1 MGANSILINTE
12 VAIMNKGFLSYCHED
27 EIEAKKL
34 LKFLDPLKE
43 SNIVDV
49 WFDRMI
55 RVGDRWNDDIQ
66 NHFNESNVFV
76 FCITSGFLSSSACRD
91 ELNRAIE
98 ARRRKHIS
106 IILVI
111 LKACQWKE
119 IRQISELQVVPR
131 DGLAIMSWPSIDEG
145 YNDACKKIKK
155 EIETLNNICSVRFT
169 DDFLADIND
178 IGSVA
183 SISGALSADL
193 KLLDLFVY
201 PSLRVHMAKDGE
213 RRFVS
218 AETLSEMMVE
228 EKCVQLIGAEQSGK
242 TSLCKKLCIDL
253 MDKAYFPVLLA
264 GADRHAGTIEN
275 RIERRIKTAYNN
287 GQYVDRDRIVL
298 ILDDFH
304 RARKPGA
311 ILKELEAYKRII
323 IVVDDLYGLDIS
335 NSAMLNRYA
344 PYEIIPLGAK
354 KRDELIQKW
363 IDFQR
368 HNLDPVPDNYQKL
381 DLLTEHVNIVLGKT
395 FGRGV
400 MPSYPF
406 FVLSI
411 IAVVDVA
418 GHQNIQQEITSQ
430 GYCYQA
436 LVYLSLRKATVKP
449 EEMDAYIHF
458 LTSLAYDTF
467 IGRKD
472 LAKDELEAYYEEYC
486 SRYNL
491 LVEFEELL
499 ARLANARIFKQ
510 NAYGLYGFTQ
520 RYMQYYFTAKYFAE
534 HQSEVACKS
543 EYDKLMGN
551 LCKSSNAYVAVF
563 MAHHSR
569 NITHLE
575 NLSAIAESM
584 LPTQKP
590 CFLCADDVRL
600 IEQHIGNVVSATLPD
615 RTESPASTREKI
627 LAKREEL
634 EDVEYEDEAHDESF
648 NQILNAIRVS
658 EVLGQILKARSGS
671 IELEKMRGLVSQI
684 IVIHAKL
691 IGVFVESLAAERQRT
706 AIINSIEANLRKRKV
721 KDRGWTDSQ
730 MREFASRI
738 FWDLIFMVVFAIT
751 HKCIT
756 AVGSEQLYRV
766 VVEVCNEASEP
777 LKKVVPY
784 GVGMFYCKRCVPK
797 DILKCLQSAG
807 MTETAKWMLKQLV
820 SLYAF
825 THKIDF
831 NTRNEIENLLGLK
844 RTISSYVHAE
854 GA

>member
-1 MGANSILINTE
+1 
-12 VAIMNKGFLSYCHED
+12 MNNGFLSYCHED
-27 EIEAKKL
+27 EEEAKKL
-34 LKFLDPLKE
+34 LKFLSPLKE
-43 SNIVDV
+43 SKVVDV

-55 RVGDRWNDDIQ
+55 RVGDKWNDEIQ
-66 NHFNESNVFV
+66 KHFNASNIFV

-98 ARRRKHIS
+98 ARKKKHVS

-119 IRQISELQVVPR
+119 IKQISELQAVPR
-131 DGLAIMSWPSIDEG
+131 DGLPIMSWSSVDEG
-145 YNDACKKIKK
+145 YNDACEKIKN
-155 EIETLNNICSVRFT
+155 EIETLNKICSVQFT
-169 DDFLADIND
+169 DNFLADVND

-183 SISGALSADL
+183 SISGALAPDL

-201 PSLRVHMAKDGE
+201 PSLRVHMAKAGE

-218 AETLSEMMVE
+218 AETLAEMVVE
-228 EKCVQLIGAEQSGK
+228 ETCVQLIGAEQSGK

-253 MDKAYFPVLLA
+253 MDRAYFPVLLS
-264 GADRHAGTIEN
+264 GADRHAGKLEN
-275 RIERRIKTAYNN
+275 RIDRRLKASYNN

-304 RARKPGA
+304 KARKPSV
-311 ILKELEAYKRII
+311 ILEELEAYKRII

-368 HNLDPVPDNYQKL
+368 RNLEPVSDNYQKL
-381 DLLTEHVNIVLGKT
+381 DRLTEHVNIVLGKT

-418 GHQNIQQEITSQ
+418 GHPIQQEITSQ

-436 LVYLSLRKATVKP
+436 LVYLSLRKAMVKS
-449 EEMDAYIHF
+449 EEMDSYIHF
-458 LTSLAYDTF
+458 LTTLAYDTF
-467 IGRKD
+467 IRRKD
-472 LAKDELEAYYEEYC
+472 FAKDELEAYYNTYC
-486 SRYNL
+486 RRYNL
-491 LVEFEELL
+491 PVEFSEIM
-499 ARLANARIFKQ
+499 ARLANAHIYKQ

-520 RYMQYYFTAKYFAE
+520 RYVQYYFTAKYFAE
-534 HQSEVACKS
+534 HQSDAVCKS
-543 EYDKLMGN
+543 EYEKLMGN
-551 LCKSSNAYVAVF
+551 LSRSSNAYVAVF

-569 NITHLE
+569 NISHLE
-575 NLSAIAESM
+575 NLSAIAGSM
-584 LPTQKP
+584 LPNQRP
-590 CFLCADDVRL
+590 CFLGSDDIKL
-600 IEQHIGNVVSATLPD
+600 IEQHVGDVVNATLPD
-615 RTESPASTREKI
+615 RTEAPARTREKI
-627 LAKREEL
+627 LQNREEME
-634 EDVEYEDEAHDESF
+634 EDEYEDEAHDESF
-648 NQILNAIRVS
+648 DRILNAIRVS
-658 EVLGQILKARSGS
+658 EVLGQVLKARSGS
-671 IELEKMRGLVSQI
+671 IELERMRDLISQI
-684 IVIHAKL
+684 ILIHAKL
-691 IGVFVESLAAERQRT
+691 IGVFIDSLAAERTRT
-706 AIINSIEANLRKRKV
+706 SIISDIEANLRKKKV
-721 KDRGWTDSQ
+721 WDRGWTDLRI
-730 MREFASRI
+730 REFATRI

-751 HKCIT
+751 HKCIV
-756 AVGSEQLYRV
+756 AIGSEQLYRV
-766 VVEVCNEASEP
+766 VMEVCNEAVEP

-797 DILKCLQSAG
+797 EIFKCLQSTG

-831 NTRNEIENLLGLK
+831 QTRNEIESLLGLK
-844 RTISSYVHAE
+844 HTISSYAHSGGV
-854 GA
+854 